1 MNENKSGSS
10 AAGGGI
16 GFVGLLTIAFIILK
30 LCGVINWS
38 WWWVLSPLWISAG
51 LVVAVLLII
60 GIICLI
66 AYLVQRRHAK
76 KIPKRRMW

>member
-16 GFVGLLTIAFIILK
+16 GFVGLLTLVFIVLK

-38 WWWVLSPLWISAG
+38 WWWVLSPLWISVG
-51 LVVAVLLII
+51 LVIAVLLII

-66 AYLVQRRHAK
+66 AYFVQRRNM
-76 KIPKRRMW
+76 R